1 MNMKIIL
8 SMLLLSL
15 LLGSCGDNN
24 FSSEKNETE
33 SHAEHEEHT
42 KDDESDHEVET
53 GIVKLSSEQMQVAGV
68 VVIPVQ
74 PQPIADMLRAPGEVT
89 LNAYRTIKVTP
100 RIEAQVVARHARL
113 GDIVETGQPLITLS
127 SIEMADAQGNLLI
140 AYQEWLRVKKL
151 GRKVVSQRRYI
162 EAQIAWE
169 QAQARVQAYGMTTQ
183 QIDALLGNNKN
194 VQADG
199 TFQLLAAQTGRVLH
213 DAFIVG
219 ERIEPGRELMI
230 IADES
235 VMWVEAHITPNEA
248 GLIQIGNTAQINI
261 DNTTLPAMVSQVDHA
276 LDETT
281 RTLAVRLEV
290 NNPEDKLH
298 PGMFVTA
305 HIQTSNQTNVMVV
318 PEAAV
323 LRSPD
328 GDWLVLVELDEPGEF
343 KAVEV
348 ELKRVVE
355 GQAIIAGINP
365 GSRVVTQGAFFVQSE
380 LAKSGFEIHNH

>member
-1 MNMKIIL
+1 MNIKIL
-8 SMLLLSL
+8 LTALLLSL
-15 LLGSCGDNN
+15 LLSGCSDDK
-24 FSSEKNETE
+24 SSTEKTETKA
-33 SHAEHEEHT
+33 HAEHATAGE
-42 KDDESDHEVET
+42 DAHEAET
-53 GIVKLSSEQMQVAGV
+53 GIVKLSMEQLQAAGV
-68 VVIPVQ
+68 VVTSLE
-74 PQPIADMLRAPGEVT
+74 PQSIAHTLRAPGEVT
-89 LNAYRTIKVTP
+89 LNAYRTVKITP
-100 RIEAQVVARHARL
+100 RIAAQVVARHARL
-113 GDIVETGQPLITLS
+113 GDIVEKGQSLVTLS
-127 SIEMADAQGNLLI
+127 SVEMADAQGNLLV
-140 AYQEWLRVKKL
+140 ANQEWLRVKKL

-162 EAQIAWE
+162 ESQIAWE
-169 QAQARVQAYGMTTQ
+169 QAQARVQAYGMTAQ

-194 VQADG
+194 MQANG

-219 ERIEPGRELMI
+219 ERVEPGRELMI

-235 VMWVEAHITPNEA
+235 VMWVEARITPNEA
-248 GLIQIGNTAQINI
+248 GLIQVGNNAQVHI
-261 DNTTLPAMVSQVDHA
+261 DTTILPAMVSQIDHA

-298 PGMFVTA
+298 PGMFVTTY
-305 HIQTSNQTNVMVV
+305 IQTSNQTNALVV

-328 GDWLVLVELDEPGEF
+328 GDWLVLVEQDEPGEF

-348 ELKRVVE
+348 KLERVTE
-355 GQAIIAGINP
+355 GQAVIAGINP

-380 LAKSGFEIHNH
+380 LAKSGFEVHNH

>member
-1 MNMKIIL
+1 
-8 SMLLLSL
+8 
-15 LLGSCGDNN
+15 
-24 FSSEKNETE
+24 
-33 SHAEHEEHT
+33 
-42 KDDESDHEVET
+42 
-53 GIVKLSSEQMQVAGV
+53 
-68 VVIPVQ
+68 
-74 PQPIADMLRAPGEVT
+74 
-89 LNAYRTIKVTP
+89 
-100 RIEAQVVARHARL
+100 
-113 GDIVETGQPLITLS
+113 
-127 SIEMADAQGNLLI
+127 
-140 AYQEWLRVKKL
+140 
-151 GRKVVSQRRYI
+151 
-162 EAQIAWE
+162 
-169 QAQARVQAYGMTTQ
+169 
-183 QIDALLGNNKN
+183 
-194 VQADG
+194 
-199 TFQLLAAQTGRVLH
+199 
-213 DAFIVG
+213 
-219 ERIEPGRELMI
+219 
-230 IADES
+230 
-235 VMWVEAHITPNEA
+235 
-248 GLIQIGNTAQINI
+248 
-261 DNTTLPAMVSQVDHA
+261 MVSQVDHA

-355 GQAIIAGINP
+355 GQAVITGINP